1 MVNEE
6 GVKKLWRDIPSNV
19 FVRQQVGEFSMNDR
33 GQYSTMEQQK
43 ITFSVRKYSFQSGTR
58 FISTGE
64 RLNQTLFMTS
74 TTNYLSMEELAVRFF
89 GEIKNEL
96 GFTSTRKIVYLVR
109 SVMSQLR
116 RNFSHEQASNIINK
130 MPSLFQ
136 LLFISNWKYNEKE
149 TSINHL
155 DEIVD
160 RVYQQGTQPLFSSEV
175 ETLNAVIVVLKKLDK
190 FFKML
195 GLDILHY
202 SLKQELKQV
211 AMEDAA

>member
-1 MVNEE
+1 M
-6 GVKKLWRDIPSNV
+6 I
-19 FVRQQVGEFSMNDR
+19 
-33 GQYSTMEQQK
+33 
-43 ITFSVRKYSFQSGTR
+43 
-58 FISTGE
+58 
-64 RLNQTLFMTS
+64 S

-109 SVMSQLR
+109 SVLAQLR
-116 RNFSHEQASNIINK
+116 KNLSHDQVASVIQR

-149 TSINHL
+149 TAINHL
-155 DEIVD
+155 DEIVEG
-160 RVYQQGTQPLFSSEV
+160 VYQQGRQPLFTSEI
-175 ETLNAVIVVLKKLDK
+175 ETLNAVIVVLRKLDK
-190 FFKML
+190 FFKLL

>member
-1 MVNEE
+1 
-6 GVKKLWRDIPSNV
+6 
-19 FVRQQVGEFSMNDR
+19 
-33 GQYSTMEQQK
+33 
-43 ITFSVRKYSFQSGTR
+43 
-58 FISTGE
+58 
-64 RLNQTLFMTS
+64 
-74 TTNYLSMEELAVRFF
+74 
-89 GEIKNEL
+89 
-96 GFTSTRKIVYLVR
+96 
-109 SVMSQLR
+109 
-116 RNFSHEQASNIINK
+116 

-160 RVYQQGTQPLFSSEV
+160 GVYQQEQTNASLLQKLKR
-175 ETLNAVIVVLKKLDK
+175 LNAVIVVLKKLDK
-190 FFKML
+190 FFRLL

>member
-1 MVNEE
+1 
-6 GVKKLWRDIPSNV
+6 
-19 FVRQQVGEFSMNDR
+19 
-33 GQYSTMEQQK
+33 
-43 ITFSVRKYSFQSGTR
+43 
-58 FISTGE
+58 
-64 RLNQTLFMTS
+64 
-74 TTNYLSMEELAVRFF
+74 MEELAVRFF

-109 SVMSQLR
+109 SVMGQLR
-116 RNFSHEQASNIINK
+116 RNFSHEQASNIIKK

-160 RVYQQGTQPLFSSEV
+160 GVYQGSQPLFSSEI

-190 FFKML
+190 FFKLL

>member
-1 MVNEE
+1 
-6 GVKKLWRDIPSNV
+6 
-19 FVRQQVGEFSMNDR
+19 
-33 GQYSTMEQQK
+33 
-43 ITFSVRKYSFQSGTR
+43 
-58 FISTGE
+58 
-64 RLNQTLFMTS
+64 
-74 TTNYLSMEELAVRFF
+74 MEELAVKFF

-96 GFTSTRKIVYLVR
+96 GFTSTKKIVFLVR
-109 SVMSQLR
+109 SVISQLR
-116 RNFSHEQASNIINK
+116 KNLSHEQAASFIQR

-160 RVYQQGTQPLFSSEV
+160 GVYQGNQKLFASEI

-190 FFKML
+190 FFSLL

>member
-1 MVNEE
+1 
-6 GVKKLWRDIPSNV
+6 
-19 FVRQQVGEFSMNDR
+19 
-33 GQYSTMEQQK
+33 
-43 ITFSVRKYSFQSGTR
+43 
-58 FISTGE
+58 
-64 RLNQTLFMTS
+64 
-74 TTNYLSMEELAVRFF
+74 MEELAVRFF

-116 RNFSHEQASNIINK
+116 RNFSHEQASNIIKK

-160 RVYQQGTQPLFSSEV
+160 GVYQGNQKLFASEI

-190 FFKML
+190 FFSLL